1 MTPEAEV
8 QSDDPV
14 VLTVGQLGKLL
25 KEGLSALFPGDLWIE
40 GQVSSFHDARSGHA
54 YFDLVEPSDEP
65 GRAVAAKLS
74 VALFKQAR
82 GRVDRTLSEA
92 GGLAL
97 SNDMQVRIRARIDFY
112 PPSGRLQLIMQ
123 GIDPGFTLGRLA
135 VERER
140 LLHALADE
148 GLLRA
153 NRANPIPVPPLR
165 VGLVTSVGSA
175 AHADFNEELSC
186 SGFPF
191 TILERDARVQGEG
204 SAIDLAEAL
213 HMVATH
219 RPDVIAL
226 VRGGGSATDLAAFD
240 AEVLARTIATLDVAV
255 VTGIGHEVDR
265 AVADEVA
272 HSAFKTPTACAA
284 AIVGQVT
291 AFADAFLI
299 AAYVSRARA
308 DALANAVTSAV
319 ARPGIVRSTSVFDFS
334 PATEARSIFDAG
346 RCATSQR
353 SATRTRTTPTPAL
366 AHGHQLDSNALT
378 GPGAVMYSGMSSMSA
393 VSHRSTAAPP
403 ATRRSP
409 MMAVARRSTAT
420 VERVMTYLRSEC
432 APWSWARRSRARARC
447 RLGPRWLFRARSVR
461 HR

>member
-1 MTPEAEV
+1 MGRVAVVTPEAEV
-8 QSDDPV
+8 PSEDPV
-14 VLTVGQLGKLL
+14 VLTVGRLGELL
-25 KEGLSALFPGDLWIE
+25 KEGLSALFPGDLWVE
-40 GQVSSFHDARSGHA
+40 GQVSGFHDARSGHA

-291 AFADAFLI
+291 AFADAFTDLQESI
-299 AAYVSRARA
+299 AQRAGASTARA
-308 DALANAVTSAV
+308 ADLLDDLAHRTATSATAV
-319 ARPGIVRSTSVFDFS
+319 LDRRTDRLDDLV
-334 PATEARSIFDAG
+334 G
-346 RCATSQR
+346 R
-353 SATRTRTTPTPAL
+353 L
-366 AHGHQLDSNALT
+366 
-378 GPGAVMYSGMSSMSA
+378 
-393 VSHRSTAAPP
+393 
-403 ATRRSP
+403 RRSP
-409 MMAVARRSTAT
+409 TAT
-420 VERVMTYLRSEC
+420 LERQVERLAGITDNLR
-432 APWSWARRSRARARC
+432 ALDPARILARGWSIT
-447 RLGPRWLFRARSVR
+447 RLADGTLVRSVTDTATGDTLVT
-461 HR
+461 HVAGGTVTSTVDGTEPAGHEEAT

>member
-226 VRGGGSATDLAAFD
+226 IRGGGSATDLAAFD

-291 AFADAFLI
+291 AFADAFADLQESI
-299 AAYVSRARA
+299 AQRAGASTARA
-308 DALANAVTSAV
+308 ADLLDDLAHRTATSATAV
-319 ARPGIVRSTSVFDFS
+319 LDRRTDRLDDLV
-334 PATEARSIFDAG
+334 G
-346 RCATSQR
+346 R
-353 SATRTRTTPTPAL
+353 L
-366 AHGHQLDSNALT
+366 
-378 GPGAVMYSGMSSMSA
+378 
-393 VSHRSTAAPP
+393 
-403 ATRRSP
+403 RRSP
-409 MMAVARRSTAT
+409 TAT
-420 VERVMTYLRSEC
+420 LERQVERLAGITDNLR
-432 APWSWARRSRARARC
+432 ALDPARILARGWSIT
-447 RLGPRWLFRARSVR
+447 RLADGTLVRSVTDTATGDTLVT
-461 HR
+461 HVAGGTVTSTVDGTEPAGHEEAT

>member
-1 MTPEAEV
+1 MGRVAVVTPEAEV
-8 QSDDPV
+8 PSEDPV
-14 VLTVGQLGKLL
+14 VLTVGRLGELL
-25 KEGLSALFPGDLWIE
+25 KEGLSALFPGDLWVE
-40 GQVSSFHDARSGHA
+40 GQVSGFHDARSGHA

-291 AFADAFLI
+291 AFADAFADLQESI
-299 AAYVSRARA
+299 AQRAGASTARA
-308 DALANAVTSAV
+308 ADLLDDLAHRTATSATAV
-319 ARPGIVRSTSVFDFS
+319 LDRRTDRLDDLV
-334 PATEARSIFDAG
+334 G
-346 RCATSQR
+346 R
-353 SATRTRTTPTPAL
+353 L
-366 AHGHQLDSNALT
+366 
-378 GPGAVMYSGMSSMSA
+378 
-393 VSHRSTAAPP
+393 
-403 ATRRSP
+403 RRSP
-409 MMAVARRSTAT
+409 MATLDRQAERLAGITDNLRALDPARILARG
-420 VERVMTYLRSEC
+420 
-432 APWSWARRSRARARC
+432 WSIT
-447 RLGPRWLFRARSVR
+447 RLADGTLVRSVTDTAVGDTLVT
-461 HR
+461 HVAGGTVTSTVDGTEPAGHEEAT

>member
-8 QSDDPV
+8 PSEDPV
-14 VLTVGQLGKLL
+14 ILTVGRLGELL

-291 AFADAFLI
+291 AFADAFADLQESI
-299 AAYVSRARA
+299 AQRAGASTARA
-308 DALANAVTSAV
+308 ADLLDDLAHRTATSATAV
-319 ARPGIVRSTSVFDFS
+319 LDRRTDRLDDLV
-334 PATEARSIFDAG
+334 G
-346 RCATSQR
+346 R
-353 SATRTRTTPTPAL
+353 L
-366 AHGHQLDSNALT
+366 
-378 GPGAVMYSGMSSMSA
+378 
-393 VSHRSTAAPP
+393 
-403 ATRRSP
+403 RRSP
-409 MMAVARRSTAT
+409 TAT
-420 VERVMTYLRSEC
+420 LERQVERLAGITDNLR
-432 APWSWARRSRARARC
+432 ALDPARILARGWSIT
-447 RLGPRWLFRARSVR
+447 RLADGTLVRSVTDTATGDTLVT
-461 HR
+461 HVAGGTVTSTVDGTEPAGHEEAT

>member
-8 QSDDPV
+8 QSDAPV
-14 VLTVGQLGKLL
+14 VLTVGRLGKLL
-25 KEGLSALFPGDLWIE
+25 KEGLSALFPGDLWVE
-40 GQVSSFHDARSGHA
+40 GQVSGFHDARSGHA

-175 AHADFNEELSC
+175 AHAD
-186 SGFPF
+186 
-191 TILERDARVQGEG
+191 
-204 SAIDLAEAL
+204 
-213 HMVATH
+213 
-219 RPDVIAL
+219 L

-291 AFADAFLI
+291 AFADAFADLQESI
-299 AAYVSRARA
+299 AQRAGASTARA
-308 DALANAVTSAV
+308 ADLLDDLAHRTATSATAV
-319 ARPGIVRSTSVFDFS
+319 LDRRTDRLDDLV
-334 PATEARSIFDAG
+334 G
-346 RCATSQR
+346 R
-353 SATRTRTTPTPAL
+353 L
-366 AHGHQLDSNALT
+366 
-378 GPGAVMYSGMSSMSA
+378 
-393 VSHRSTAAPP
+393 
-403 ATRRSP
+403 RRSP
-409 MMAVARRSTAT
+409 TAT
-420 VERVMTYLRSEC
+420 LERQVERLAGITDNLR
-432 APWSWARRSRARARC
+432 ALDPARILARGWSIT
-447 RLGPRWLFRARSVR
+447 RLADGALVRSVTDTATGDTLVT
-461 HR
+461 HVAGGTVTSTVDGTEPAGHEEAP

>member
-1 MTPEAEV
+1 VTPEAEV

-40 GQVSSFHDARSGHA
+40 GQVSGFHDARSGHA

-291 AFADAFLI
+291 AFADAFADLQESI
-299 AAYVSRARA
+299 AQRAGASTARA
-308 DALANAVTSAV
+308 ADLLDDLAHRTATSATAV
-319 ARPGIVRSTSVFDFS
+319 LDRRTDRLDDLV
-334 PATEARSIFDAG
+334 G
-346 RCATSQR
+346 R
-353 SATRTRTTPTPAL
+353 L
-366 AHGHQLDSNALT
+366 
-378 GPGAVMYSGMSSMSA
+378 
-393 VSHRSTAAPP
+393 
-403 ATRRSP
+403 RRSP
-409 MMAVARRSTAT
+409 TAT
-420 VERVMTYLRSEC
+420 LERQVERLAGITDNLR
-432 APWSWARRSRARARC
+432 ALDPARILARGWSIT
-447 RLGPRWLFRARSVR
+447 RLADGTLVRSVTDTAVGDTLVT
-461 HR
+461 HVTGGTVTSTVDGTEPAGHEEAP

>member
-1 MTPEAEV
+1 VTPEAEV
-8 QSDDPV
+8 PSEDPV
-14 VLTVGQLGKLL
+14 VLTVGRLGELL
-25 KEGLSALFPGDLWIE
+25 KEGLSALFPGDLWVE
-40 GQVSSFHDARSGHA
+40 GQVSGFHDARSGHA

-291 AFADAFLI
+291 AFADAFADLQESI
-299 AAYVSRARA
+299 AQRAGASTARA
-308 DALANAVTSAV
+308 ADLLDDLAHRTATSATAV
-319 ARPGIVRSTSVFDFS
+319 LDRLGFTVQKKGDLVDAEVKNVPRSLMEDQL
-334 PATEARSIFDAG
+334 DMLG
-346 RCATSQR
+346 RLLG
-353 SATRTRTTPTPAL
+353 ATRL
-366 AHGHQLDSNALT
+366 MD
-378 GPGAVMYSGMSSMSA
+378 MYMKGDERID
-393 VSHRSTAAPP
+393 VF
-403 ATRRSP
+403 
-409 MMAVARRSTAT
+409 
-420 VERVMTYLRSEC
+420 VEEFMGGRYHFGKTKGDVLK
-432 APWSWARRSRARARC
+432 
-447 RLGPRWLFRARSVR
+447 
-461 HR
+461 

>member
-1 MTPEAEV
+1 VTPEAEV
-8 QSDDPV
+8 PSEDPV
-14 VLTVGQLGKLL
+14 VLTVGRLGELL
-25 KEGLSALFPGDLWIE
+25 KEGLSALFPGDLWVE
-40 GQVSSFHDARSGHA
+40 GQVSGFHDARSGHA

-291 AFADAFLI
+291 AFADAFADLQESI
-299 AAYVSRARA
+299 AQRAGASTARA
-308 DALANAVTSAV
+308 ADLLDDLAHRTATSATAV
-319 ARPGIVRSTSVFDFS
+319 LDRRTDRLDDLV
-334 PATEARSIFDAG
+334 G
-346 RCATSQR
+346 R
-353 SATRTRTTPTPAL
+353 L
-366 AHGHQLDSNALT
+366 
-378 GPGAVMYSGMSSMSA
+378 
-393 VSHRSTAAPP
+393 
-403 ATRRSP
+403 RRSP
-409 MMAVARRSTAT
+409 MATLDRQAERLAGITDNLRALDPARILARG
-420 VERVMTYLRSEC
+420 
-432 APWSWARRSRARARC
+432 WSIT
-447 RLGPRWLFRARSVR
+447 RLADGTLVRSVTDTAVGDTLVT
-461 HR
+461 HVAGGTVTSTVDGTEPAGHEEAT

>member
-8 QSDDPV
+8 PSEDPV
-14 VLTVGQLGKLL
+14 VLTVGRLGELL
-25 KEGLSALFPGDLWIE
+25 KEGLSALFPGDLWVE
-40 GQVSSFHDARSGHA
+40 GQVSGFHDARSGHA

-226 VRGGGSATDLAAFD
+226 IRGGGSATDLAAFD

-272 HSAFKTPTACAA
+272 HTAFKTPTACAV
-284 AIVGQVT
+284 AIVGQVA
-291 AFADAFLI
+291 AFADAVADLQESI
-299 AAYVSRARA
+299 AQRAGASTTRA
-308 DALANAVTSAV
+308 TDLLDDLAQRTA
-319 ARPGIVRSTSVFDFS
+319 
-334 PATEARSIFDAG
+334 
-346 RCATSQR
+346 R
-353 SATRTRTTPTPAL
+353 SATAV
-366 AHGHQLDSNALT
+366 LDRRVDRLDNL
-378 GPGAVMYSGMSSMSA
+378 VE
-393 VSHRSTAAPP
+393 RL
-403 ATRRSP
+403 RRSP
-409 MMAVARRSTAT
+409 TAT
-420 VERVMTYLRSEC
+420 LDRQAERLAGITNNLR
-432 APWSWARRSRARARC
+432 ALDPARILARGWSIT
-447 RLGPRWLFRARSVR
+447 RLADGTLVRSVTDTAVGDTLVTHVAGGTVTSTVDGTEPAGR
-461 HR
+461 EETP

>member
-1 MTPEAEV
+1 VTPEAEV
-8 QSDDPV
+8 PSEDPV
-14 VLTVGQLGKLL
+14 VLTVGRLGELL
-25 KEGLSALFPGDLWIE
+25 KEGLSALFPGDLWVE
-40 GQVSSFHDARSGHA
+40 GQVSGFHDARSGHA

-65 GRAVAAKLS
+65 ARAVAAKLS

-175 AHADFNEELSC
+175 AHADFNDELSC

-291 AFADAFLI
+291 AFADAFADLQESI
-299 AAYVSRARA
+299 AQRAGASTARA
-308 DALANAVTSAV
+308 ADLLDDLAHRTATSATAV
-319 ARPGIVRSTSVFDFS
+319 LDRRTDRLDDLV
-334 PATEARSIFDAG
+334 G
-346 RCATSQR
+346 R
-353 SATRTRTTPTPAL
+353 L
-366 AHGHQLDSNALT
+366 
-378 GPGAVMYSGMSSMSA
+378 
-393 VSHRSTAAPP
+393 
-403 ATRRSP
+403 RRSP
-409 MMAVARRSTAT
+409 TAT
-420 VERVMTYLRSEC
+420 LERQVERLAGITDNLR
-432 APWSWARRSRARARC
+432 ALDPARILARGWSIT
-447 RLGPRWLFRARSVR
+447 RLADGTLVRSVTDTATGDTLVT
-461 HR
+461 HVAGGTVTSTVDGTEPAGHEEAT

>member
-1 MTPEAEV
+1 VTPEAEV
-8 QSDDPV
+8 PSEDPV
-14 VLTVGQLGKLL
+14 VLTVGRLGQLL
-25 KEGLSALFPGDLWIE
+25 KEGLSALFPGDLWVE
-40 GQVSSFHDARSGHA
+40 GQVSGFHDARSGHA

-291 AFADAFLI
+291 AFADAFADLQESI
-299 AAYVSRARA
+299 AQRAGASTARA
-308 DALANAVTSAV
+308 ADLLDDLAHRTATSATAV
-319 ARPGIVRSTSVFDFS
+319 LDRRTDRLDDLV
-334 PATEARSIFDAG
+334 G
-346 RCATSQR
+346 R
-353 SATRTRTTPTPAL
+353 L
-366 AHGHQLDSNALT
+366 
-378 GPGAVMYSGMSSMSA
+378 
-393 VSHRSTAAPP
+393 
-403 ATRRSP
+403 RRSP
-409 MMAVARRSTAT
+409 TAT
-420 VERVMTYLRSEC
+420 LERQVERLAGITDNLR
-432 APWSWARRSRARARC
+432 ALDPARILARGWSIT
-447 RLGPRWLFRARSVR
+447 RLADGTLVRSVTDTATGDTLVT
-461 HR
+461 HVAGGTVTSTVDGTEPAGHEEAT

>member
-40 GQVSSFHDARSGHA
+40 GQVSGFHDARSGHA

-291 AFADAFLI
+291 AFADAFADLQESI
-299 AAYVSRARA
+299 AQRAGASTARA
-308 DALANAVTSAV
+308 ADLLDDLAHRTATSATAV
-319 ARPGIVRSTSVFDFS
+319 LDRRTDRLDDLV
-334 PATEARSIFDAG
+334 G
-346 RCATSQR
+346 R
-353 SATRTRTTPTPAL
+353 L
-366 AHGHQLDSNALT
+366 
-378 GPGAVMYSGMSSMSA
+378 
-393 VSHRSTAAPP
+393 
-403 ATRRSP
+403 RRSP
-409 MMAVARRSTAT
+409 TAT
-420 VERVMTYLRSEC
+420 LERQVERLAGITDNLR
-432 APWSWARRSRARARC
+432 ALDPARILARGWSIT
-447 RLGPRWLFRARSVR
+447 RLADGTLVRSVTDTAVGDTLVT
-461 HR
+461 HVTGGTVTSTVDGTESSGHEEAP

>member
-1 MTPEAEV
+1 VVGRVAVVTPEAEV
-8 QSDDPV
+8 PSEDPV
-14 VLTVGQLGKLL
+14 VLTVGRLGQLL
-25 KEGLSALFPGDLWIE
+25 KEGLSALFPGDLWVE
-40 GQVSSFHDARSGHA
+40 GQVSGFHDARSGHA

-291 AFADAFLI
+291 AFADAFADLQESI
-299 AAYVSRARA
+299 AQRAGASTARA
-308 DALANAVTSAV
+308 ADLLDDLAHRTATSATAV
-319 ARPGIVRSTSVFDFS
+319 LDRRTDRLDDLV
-334 PATEARSIFDAG
+334 G
-346 RCATSQR
+346 R
-353 SATRTRTTPTPAL
+353 L
-366 AHGHQLDSNALT
+366 
-378 GPGAVMYSGMSSMSA
+378 
-393 VSHRSTAAPP
+393 
-403 ATRRSP
+403 RRSP
-409 MMAVARRSTAT
+409 TAT
-420 VERVMTYLRSEC
+420 LERQVERLAGITDNLR
-432 APWSWARRSRARARC
+432 ALDPARILARGWSIT
-447 RLGPRWLFRARSVR
+447 RLADGTLVRSVTDTATGDTLVT
-461 HR
+461 HVAGGTVTSTVDGTEPAGHEEAT

>member
-1 MTPEAEV
+1 VTPEAEV

-40 GQVSSFHDARSGHA
+40 GQVSGFHDARSGHA

-291 AFADAFLI
+291 AFADAFADLQESI
-299 AAYVSRARA
+299 AQRAGASTARA
-308 DALANAVTSAV
+308 ADLLDDLAHRTATSATAV
-319 ARPGIVRSTSVFDFS
+319 LDRRTDRLDDLV
-334 PATEARSIFDAG
+334 G
-346 RCATSQR
+346 R
-353 SATRTRTTPTPAL
+353 L
-366 AHGHQLDSNALT
+366 
-378 GPGAVMYSGMSSMSA
+378 
-393 VSHRSTAAPP
+393 
-403 ATRRSP
+403 RRSP
-409 MMAVARRSTAT
+409 TAT
-420 VERVMTYLRSEC
+420 LERQVERLAGITDNLR
-432 APWSWARRSRARARC
+432 ALDPARILARGWSIT
-447 RLGPRWLFRARSVR
+447 RLADGTLVRSVTDTAVGDTLVTHVTGGTVTSTVDGTEPAGR
-461 HR
+461 EEAP

>member
-1 MTPEAEV
+1 MVGRVAVVTPEAEV
-8 QSDDPV
+8 PSEDPV
-14 VLTVGQLGKLL
+14 ILTVGRLGELL
-25 KEGLSALFPGDLWIE
+25 KEGLSALFPGDLWVE
-40 GQVSSFHDARSGHA
+40 GQVSGFHDARSGHA

-291 AFADAFLI
+291 AFADAFADLQESI
-299 AAYVSRARA
+299 AQRAGASTARA
-308 DALANAVTSAV
+308 ADLLDDLAHRTATSATAV
-319 ARPGIVRSTSVFDFS
+319 LDRRTDRLDDLV
-334 PATEARSIFDAG
+334 G
-346 RCATSQR
+346 R
-353 SATRTRTTPTPAL
+353 L
-366 AHGHQLDSNALT
+366 
-378 GPGAVMYSGMSSMSA
+378 
-393 VSHRSTAAPP
+393 
-403 ATRRSP
+403 RRSP
-409 MMAVARRSTAT
+409 TAT
-420 VERVMTYLRSEC
+420 LERQVERLAGITDNLR
-432 APWSWARRSRARARC
+432 ALDPARILARGWSIT
-447 RLGPRWLFRARSVR
+447 RLADGTLVRSVTDTATGDTLVT
-461 HR
+461 HVAGGTVTSTVDGTEPAGHEEAT

>member
-8 QSDDPV
+8 PSEDPV
-14 VLTVGQLGKLL
+14 VLTVGRLGELL
-25 KEGLSALFPGDLWIE
+25 KEGLSALFPGDLWVE
-40 GQVSSFHDARSGHA
+40 GQVSGFHDARSGHA

-291 AFADAFLI
+291 AFADAFADLQESI
-299 AAYVSRARA
+299 AQRAGASTARA
-308 DALANAVTSAV
+308 ADLLDDLAHRTATSATAV
-319 ARPGIVRSTSVFDFS
+319 LDRRTDRLDDLV
-334 PATEARSIFDAG
+334 G
-346 RCATSQR
+346 R
-353 SATRTRTTPTPAL
+353 L
-366 AHGHQLDSNALT
+366 
-378 GPGAVMYSGMSSMSA
+378 
-393 VSHRSTAAPP
+393 
-403 ATRRSP
+403 RRSP
-409 MMAVARRSTAT
+409 TAT
-420 VERVMTYLRSEC
+420 LERQVERLAGITDNLR
-432 APWSWARRSRARARC
+432 ALDPARILARGWSIT
-447 RLGPRWLFRARSVR
+447 RLADGTLVRSVTDTAVGDTLVT
-461 HR
+461 HVTGGTVTSTVDGTEPAGHEEAT